1 MHIGLNLK
9 QLREHY
15 QETRLSFSQRLTID
29 NSQYSKIEK
38 GSLLPTLTQIME
50 LSSNYPEVNLNWL
63 LKSEAPMLKSEIKNN
78 DPPDCSQYKEEITQ
92 LLKEVSEL
100 KSQIISLQAEQLHF
114 KKVPEPKPKQPATQL
129 KTHTK

>member
-1 MHIGLNLK
+1 MDKRLIINKLSTHYTNGNDADFARLLGITPQNLSNWK
-9 QLREHY
+9 KRNSLDIELIY
-15 QETRLSFSQRLTID
+15 TKCVDLS
-29 NSQYSKIEK
+29 
-38 GSLLPTLTQIME
+38 
-50 LSSNYPEVNLNWL
+50 PEWL
-63 LKSEAPMLKSEIKNN
+63 LTGQGPMLKSEIKNN

-100 KSQIISLQAEQLHF
+100 KSQIIRLQAEQLHF